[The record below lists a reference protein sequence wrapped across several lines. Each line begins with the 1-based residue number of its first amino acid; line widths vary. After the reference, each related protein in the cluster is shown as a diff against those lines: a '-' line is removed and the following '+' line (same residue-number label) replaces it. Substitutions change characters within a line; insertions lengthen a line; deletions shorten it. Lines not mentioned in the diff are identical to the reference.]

1 MLIVS
6 KFRDYYDKIGASFGV
21 DKTIVFNRRSYLTEK
36 IKFMTP
42 YGWYNFRTETKPKE
56 NEIFSVGLVV
66 VGFCGKTYI
75 GIAHR
80 TTTIIKAEFNET
92 QSHNDK
98 FYWGKENIEKYLKRS
113 LNKDEVNFIND
124 FDESKKHIEIF
135 VTLSAPIF
143 THVYPITHN
152 PNTNSYFTEF
162 FKSIEDTKDERG
174 REITRQ
180 ALAVNNNLSQLNF
193 QSVVY
198 PVQAFQEIQMFISG
212 VLGVGEKPMIEISN
226 NDKIVSQGFSLK
238 TSFRKDTPPTRKQ
251 KVK

>member
-21 DKTIVFNRRSYLTEK
+21 DKTIVFNRRSYLTDK
-36 IKFMTP
+36 IKIMTP

-56 NEIFSVGLVV
+56 NEVFSVELVV

-80 TTTIIKAEFNET
+80 TTNIIKTEFGQT

-98 FYWGKENIEKYLKRS
+98 FYWGKENIEKYLNRP
-113 LNKDEVNFIND
+113 LNKNEINFLND
-124 FDESKKHIEIF
+124 FNESKKNINIF
-135 VTLSAPIF
+135 ITLNAPIF
-143 THVYPITHN
+143 TYIYPITN
-152 PNTNSYFTEF
+152 RNYTNSYFAEF
-162 FKSIEDTKDERG
+162 FKSIEDTKDEKG

-226 NDKIVSQGFSLK
+226 NDKIVSQGFDLK

>member
-21 DKTIVFNRRSYLTEK
+21 DKTIVFNRRSYLTDKVK
-36 IKFMTP
+36 IMTP

-56 NEIFSVGLVV
+56 NEIFSVDLVV

-75 GIAHR
+75 GIVHR
-80 TTTIIKAEFNET
+80 TTTINKTEFVQT

-98 FYWGKENIEKYLKRS
+98 FYWGKENIEKYLKRP
-113 LNKDEVNFIND
+113 LNKDEVNYIND
-124 FDESKKHIEIF
+124 FDESKKYIEVF
-135 VTLSAPIF
+135 VTLKAPIF

-152 PNTNSYFTEF
+152 TSTNSYFTEF
-162 FKSIEDTKDERG
+162 FKSIENTKDEKG

-198 PVQAFQEIQMFISG
+198 PVQAFQEVQMFISG

-226 NDKIVSQGFSLK
+226 NDKIVSQGFDLK